1 MYVGIKSGDAD
12 LKIGIAYHRRGR
24 CRRSFI
30 PNKFGVSSPRV
41 LSGDQRPVKSRPK
54 AIPGLGRHTVMP
66 TAKDRQTT
74 VESNEKQAI
83 LGRVVRLLGWP
94 VRSSAMIRGQ
104 AVKMV

>member
-1 MYVGIKSGDAD
+1 
-12 LKIGIAYHRRGR
+12 
-24 CRRSFI
+24 
-30 PNKFGVSSPRV
+30 
-41 LSGDQRPVKSRPK
+41 
-54 AIPGLGRHTVMP
+54 MP

-104 AVKMV
+104 AVKMVATGEFGLHPTKPSVHTTGLSGYQRNSYSAETRVP